1 MTTATNYLN
10 SLALEAFRA
19 SRSAA
24 SGDDR
29 ALAFVRQLFRGWEWI
44 SVGGCEDWHD
54 QKATNHVFGYDDVD
68 APNFGEWTLTVAYDG
83 EDKIRWWGGCE
94 VNGEHNEK
102 WCDTVGEALHFI
114 FQYVQPA
121 MTANEGRGT
130 AECGDII

>member
-10 SLALEAFRA
+10 SRILEAFRA
-19 SRSAA
+19 SATVA

-29 ALAFVRQLFRGWEWI
+29 ALDFVRQLFRGWEWS

-54 QKATNHVFGYDDVD
+54 QKATSHVFGYDDVD

-94 VNGEHNEK
+94 VNGEHNDK

-114 FQYVQPA
+114 FQHVQPA
-121 MTANEGRGT
+121 VTANEQISKG
-130 AECGDII
+130 